1 MKIKNNPNFTLKITY
16 DSKEM
21 AETIYNAILIEHNES
36 QIKSKC
42 IMELRNNTLFITS
55 LATEVSILKAS
66 FYSYIRWIKTAESIY
81 KLTI

>member
-1 MKIKNNPNFTLKITY
+1 MEIKNKPNFTLKITY

-21 AETIYNAILIEHNES
+21 AEIIYNAILIEHNES

-42 IMELRNNTLFITS
+42 VMELRDNILFINS
-55 LATEVSILKAS
+55 FANEVSILKAS
-66 FYSYIRWIKTAESIY
+66 FYSYIRWIKTAEGIY